1 MAKRERPEVPE
12 EMVERV
18 RAITDTLPEVYEE
31 DAWVG
36 LRWRVGG
43 ATVAHLFGGED
54 QQFRIV
60 LHGQSGD
67 VAAFEHLGHPY
78 FRAGW
83 GADVIGLVLED
94 STDWEEVRELIIES
108 FCLLAPKRLVD
119 QLGLPPQ
126 PEVGTSTAP

>member
-83 GADVIGLVLED
+83 GADVIAAGDVPLCRPCWPSRRRVPVR
-94 STDWEEVRELIIES
+94 DWS
-108 FCLLAPKRLVD
+108 
-119 QLGLPPQ
+119 
-126 PEVGTSTAP
+126 